1 MDHALYGDIKTEEQ
15 KSCARPLHSAL
26 TLPPSCRVPGIAYS
40 AAGRPSHLISAVLS
54 DEGHARGCWSRFF
67 LIKLPQNEE
76 APGRE
81 AATVPTPLA
90 QPHPLVLAGSGER
103 VLVVEDNAGVR
114 EYTSAALCE
123 LGYLVVAVNDGEEAL
138 RLIENG
144 DQFDVLFT
152 DVVLPGID
160 GREATQKLPKL
171 AALYT
176 TGYTKK
182 RNSASRQA

>member
-15 KSCARPLHSAL
+15 KSRARPLHSAF

-40 AAGRPSHLISAVLS
+40 AAGRPSHLTSAVLS

-67 LIKLPQNEE
+67 LIKLSENEE

-171 AALYT
+171 AALYP

>member
-1 MDHALYGDIKTEEQ
+1 MLVT
-15 KSCARPLHSAL
+15 
-26 TLPPSCRVPGIAYS
+26 
-40 AAGRPSHLISAVLS
+40 
-54 DEGHARGCWSRFF
+54 FF
-67 LIKLPQNEE
+67 LINLPENEE

-81 AATVPTPLA
+81 AATVPTPLP
-90 QPHPLVLAGSGER
+90 QPHPLMLAGSGER

-171 AALYT
+171 AALYP